1 MNALAIARFELVRR
15 ARTLSTY
22 VYFVTFLAAGAF
34 FTVAAGGGMPGA
46 NVSFGSSKVFI
57 NAPYALNQ
65 TITALG
71 YLGVLVTAAMMGR
84 AVQQDFEH
92 ETFHFFFTSPVS
104 SRQYLAG
111 RFLGAAITLTA
122 IFSSIALGCFAGVH
136 FPTVDQELVGPG
148 RLAAY
153 VHPYLVSVIPNL
165 VATGAIFFALGALGR
180 RMMPVYVS
188 AVVMLV
194 GYLIAGS
201 LMKDLD
207 NKWWAALLDPW
218 GNRAQHFTTEY
229 WPIAD
234 RNTRLVPLEGYFLWN
249 RVLWLGVGAAA
260 LGLAMAR
267 FRFAQPAASARKTT
281 APEAEPAAAPLSP
294 GTSPRVEADA
304 SGWAYLR
311 MLPRLSWLAFRETVK
326 NVYFAVIALAGMLF
340 MFVSARALGSLF
352 GTNTYPVAYQVLE
365 LTTGTFALF
374 MIIVATFS
382 SGELVWRE
390 RDARMDQIHDAL
402 PIPSWLPLS
411 MKLLALVGAQALLT
425 AIILVSSV
433 LIQAF
438 KGYFHFELGLQI
450 HYLFTVFLPDM
461 ALACVLAVA
470 VQVLVNQKYVGHF
483 IVVLYWLATVF
494 ASQLGFED
502 RLYQFGQSPQ
512 VTYSDMNGYGPFLA
526 GLRWFN
532 LYWAVAALAVAV
544 TCHLFWVRGVDPS
557 WRMRVV
563 GARRRFTPGSRLW
576 LGASAAA
583 FVAAGAVIFYNTHL
597 LNPFRTE
604 SDEQQARAR
613 YEQRYRSHL
622 DDPQPKI
629 LDVKVA
635 VDLYPADRRAELRG
649 TYRLQNKTDRDVS
662 AVLLNLPWD
671 ITIHELA
678 LDRPHALESVK
689 EDGFHTAKLQSPLKP
704 GEEATLRF
712 SLSYGERGFRH
723 GEMTAVVENGT
734 FINSELLP
742 HLGYRRDRELVE
754 DKDRRKFGL
763 APRER
768 MLDRDDPR
776 GLQRNALNPEAD
788 FVGFEAT
795 VSTVPDQIALAP
807 GYLQRE
813 WQEGG
818 RRYFEYKMDAP
829 ILDFF
834 SFLSAR
840 YQVKRDR
847 WNDVAIEVY
856 FHPGHAF
863 NVDRMVDGVKASLSH
878 YTRAYGPYQ
887 HRQVRILEFPRY
899 AQFAQSF
906 PNTIPFA
913 ESIGFIAK
921 VDPDD
926 PEDVDYPFFVTAHE
940 VAHQWWAHQ
949 VIGGDVQGAEMLAET
964 LSEYSALMVMKEKYG
979 PQRMRKFLKYELHG
993 YLQGRAFERKK
1004 ELPLSRVEGQ
1014 PYIRYNKGGMVMY
1027 ALADLIGEDQV
1038 NAALR
1043 AFLERNKLKG
1053 PPYPSSTELLADLR
1067 KVTPPD
1073 LQYVIDDWF
1082 ERITLYENRAT
1093 KASYRKREDGKYEV
1107 TLKVVARKV
1116 QADELGAEKEQPLQ
1130 DVIEIGAL
1138 DDKDLPI
1145 ALERRRFDKSGEN
1158 ELTLVVDRAPAR
1170 AGIDPMNKL
1179 VDRNVEDN
1187 TVRAEAL

>member
-1 MNALAIARFELVRR
+1 MKALVIARFELVRR
-15 ARTLSTY
+15 IRMLSTY
-22 VYFVTFLAAGAF
+22 VYFATFLAAGAF
-34 FTVAAGGGMPGA
+34 FTIAAGGGLPNA

-104 SRQYLAG
+104 PRQYLAG
-111 RFLGAAITLTA
+111 RFLGTAITLTA
-122 IFSSIALGCFAGVH
+122 IFSSIAIGCFLGIH
-136 FPTVDQELVGPG
+136 FPSVDQALVGPG

-153 VHPYLVSVIPNL
+153 LHPYAVSVIPNL
-165 VATGAIFFALGALGR
+165 LATGAIFFALGALGR

-188 AVVMLV
+188 AVLMLV

-207 NKWWAALLDPW
+207 NKWWVALLDPW
-218 GNRAQHFTTEY
+218 GNRAQHLTTEY

-234 RNTRLVPLEGYFLWN
+234 RNTRLVPLESYFLWN

-260 LGLAMAR
+260 LGLVFAR
-267 FRFAQPAASARKTT
+267 FRFAQPSVAARK
-281 APEAEPAAAPLSP
+281 AADPEAAPPTTPAQPAQ
-294 GTSPRVEADA
+294 GVDVDT
-304 SGWAYLR
+304 SGWAYLA

-402 PIPSWLPLS
+402 PIPTWLPLS
-411 MKLLALVGAQALLT
+411 MKLLALLGAQALLT
-425 AIILVSSV
+425 AIILLSSL
-433 LIQAF
+433 LIQAS
-438 KGYFHFELGLQI
+438 KGYFHFELGLQL
-450 HYLFTVFLPDM
+450 HYLFTVFFPDI

-532 LYWAVAALAVAV
+532 LYWGLAALAVAI
-544 TCHLFWVRGVDPS
+544 TCHLFWVRGVDAS
-557 WRMRVV
+557 WRLRMT
-563 GARRRFTPGSRLW
+563 GARGRFAPASRLW
-576 LGASAAA
+576 MGAAA
-583 FVAAGAVIFYNTHL
+583 AGFVAAGAVIFYNTHL

-604 SDEQQARAR
+604 ADEQAARAR
-613 YEQRYRSHL
+613 YEKRYRSHL

-635 VDLYPADRRAELRG
+635 VDLYPSERRADLRG
-649 TYRLQNKTDRDVS
+649 TYRLKNETDRDIS
-662 AVLLNLPWD
+662 TVLLNVPWD
-671 ITIHELA
+671 VTIRELA

-704 GEEATLRF
+704 GEEAALRF
-712 SLSYGERGFRH
+712 DLGYGERGFRQR
-723 GEMTAVVENGT
+723 GELTAVAGNGT
-734 FINSELLP
+734 FINSDLLP
-742 HLGYRRDRELVE
+742 HVGYLKARELVE

-768 MLDRDDPR
+768 MLDRDDPK
-776 GLQRNALNPEAD
+776 GLQRNALNGEAD

-813 WQEGG
+813 WQQGG
-818 RRYFEYKMDAP
+818 RRYFEYKMDGP

-847 WNDVAIEVY
+847 WNDVAIEIY
-856 FHPGHAF
+856 SHPGHQY
-863 NVDRMVDGVKASLSH
+863 NVDRMVEAVKASLEH

-899 AQFAQSF
+899 ATFAQSF
-906 PNTIPFA
+906 PNTIPFS

-921 VDPDD
+921 VDPND

-979 PQRMRKFLKYELHG
+979 AQRMRKFLKYELHG
-993 YLQGRAFERKK
+993 YLMGRAFERKR
-1004 ELPLSRVEGQ
+1004 EVPLSRVEGQ
-1014 PYIRYNKGGMVMY
+1014 PYIRYNKGGVVMY

-1053 PPYPSSTELLADLR
+1053 PPYPNSTELLVDLR

-1082 ERITLYENRAT
+1082 ERITLYENRAI
-1093 KASYRKREDGKYEV
+1093 KASYRKREDGKFEV
-1107 TLKVVARKV
+1107 TLKVVAKKV
-1116 QADELGAEKEQPLQ
+1116 QADELGAEKEQPLR

-1138 DDKDLPI
+1138 DDQDQPI
-1145 ALERRRFDKSGEN
+1145 ALERRRFDRSGES
-1158 ELTLVVDRAPAR
+1158 ELQLVVDRAPAR

-1179 VDRNVEDN
+1179 VDRNVDDN